1 MTPEERRLK
10 EIKHRRYEII
20 IMLKEL
26 KKELIKLKKDHESPT
41 NPGYIYA
48 SAIDEHLKEK
58 YMT

>member
-26 KKELIKLKKDHESPT
+26 KKELIKLKQEEQQMYGYKKLEKRKKHE
-41 NPGYIYA
+41 
-48 SAIDEHLKEK
+48 
-58 YMT
+58 